1 MKELV
6 SKEQLARVTKLSH
19 SSPLIDLLVKFAGV
33 KDLNSLYDL
42 ASSDAAQDFIPFLL
56 ECLDVKVDCLA
67 SDIEKIPSVG
77 PFIIVCNHPFG
88 ALDGLAL
95 IFAIGRV
102 RPDLKVMANFL
113 LEQIPELRQHF
124 IGVNPFD
131 REISE
136 KSSFQ
141 GVKAALHHLG
151 AGHPLAIFPSGEVST
166 FQWNTRTI
174 SDAPWSKQ
182 SIKLI
187 QKSRV
192 PVIPLF
198 FDGSNSKSF
207 HLMGMIHPSLRTLR
221 LPKEMLKKRGQTI
234 RLRIGQ
240 S

>member
-77 PFIIVCNHPFG
+77 PFIIVCNYPFG